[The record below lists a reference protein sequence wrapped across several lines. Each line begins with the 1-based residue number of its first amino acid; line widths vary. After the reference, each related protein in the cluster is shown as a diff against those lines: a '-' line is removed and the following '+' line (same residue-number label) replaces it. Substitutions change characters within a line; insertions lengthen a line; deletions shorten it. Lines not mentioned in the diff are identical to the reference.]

1 LLDAFN
7 VTIIKISDNLDEQQ
21 EVIEE
26 ERSWEEA
33 GERPLEVKI
42 SSRVSEERTIAAV
55 GTR

>member
-55 GTR
+55 GSG